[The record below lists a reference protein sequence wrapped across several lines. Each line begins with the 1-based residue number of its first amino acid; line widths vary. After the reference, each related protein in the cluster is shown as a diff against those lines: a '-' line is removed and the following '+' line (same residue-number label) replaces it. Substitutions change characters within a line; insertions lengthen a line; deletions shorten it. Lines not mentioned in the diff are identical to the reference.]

1 MSLKNNKSPG
11 PDPEAICKFEL
22 LVHAD
27 LVAQVNCKICLKS
40 AGLYEFFGWF

>member
-1 MSLKNNKSPG
+1 MSLKNNKSLG
-11 PDPEAICKFEL
+11 PEAIGLCKFEL